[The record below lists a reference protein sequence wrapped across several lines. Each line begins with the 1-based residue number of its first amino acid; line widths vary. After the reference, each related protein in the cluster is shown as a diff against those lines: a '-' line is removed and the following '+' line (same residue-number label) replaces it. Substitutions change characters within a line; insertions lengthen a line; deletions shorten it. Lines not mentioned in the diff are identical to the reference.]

1 MLQSEQI
8 SEGGNTMFKTRITEL
23 FGVKY
28 PIIQGGM
35 LWISRAELVAAVSNA
50 GGLGILTA
58 FTFPTPQKLDTEI
71 KKTRALTDKPFGVNV
86 TLLPTL
92 RPVDINGY
100 LNTVIDSGVKIV
112 ETAGRSPEPYMERL
126 KAAGVKVIHK
136 CTAVRFARTAE
147 RIGCDAVSIDGFE
160 CAGHPG
166 EEDVTSLILIP
177 LTADA
182 VKIPV
187 IASGGFG
194 DGRGLVA
201 ALTLGAEAIN
211 MGTRFLATKEAPGH
225 PKVKELLI
233 ATSERD
239 TVLLLRSFRN
249 TMRAL
254 SNPTAE
260 KVLELE
266 KQGADIHGLERLISG
281 SEGLKMLESGD
292 VDNGL
297 LSVGQI
303 VGLVHDIPTV
313 KELIDR
319 IIKEAEEVVSNLA
332 APGIF
337 KPLRKPT
344 TVANKQ

>member
-1 MLQSEQI
+1 
-8 SEGGNTMFKTRITEL
+8 MFKTRITEL
-23 FGVKY
+23 FDIKY
-28 PIIQGGM
+28 PITQGGM
-35 LWISRAELVAAVSNA
+35 MWISRAELVAAVSNA
-50 GGLGILTA
+50 GGLGIITA
-58 FTFPTPQKLDTEI
+58 FTFPTPQELADEI
-71 KKTRALTDKPFGVNV
+71 KKTRELTDKPFGVNI

-92 RPVDINGY
+92 RPVDIDGY

-126 KAAGVKVIHK
+126 KGAGVKVIHK
-136 CTAVRFARTAE
+136 CTAVRFARTAQ

-166 EEDVTSLILIP
+166 EEDVTSLVLIP

-182 VKIPV
+182 VEIPI

-201 ALTLGAEAIN
+201 ALALGAEAVN
-211 MGTRFLATKEAPGH
+211 MGTRFMATKEAPGH
-225 PKVKELLI
+225 PEVKEFL
-233 ATSERD
+233 TTVSERD
-239 TVLLLRSFRN
+239 TVLVLRSFRN

-254 SNPTAE
+254 RNPTSE
-260 KVLELE
+260 KVLEME
-266 KQGADIHGLERLISG
+266 MQGADIHQLESLISG
-281 SEGLKMLESGD
+281 RVGLKLLEEGD
-292 VDNGL
+292 TDNGL

-319 IIKEAEEVVSNLA
+319 IMKEAEEVVSSIGA
-332 APGIF
+332 GGIF

-344 TVANKQ
+344 DGDIV

>member
-1 MLQSEQI
+1 
-8 SEGGNTMFKTRITEL
+8 MFRTRITEF
-23 FGVKY
+23 FGIKY

-35 LWISRAELVAAVSNA
+35 MWISRAELVAAVSNA

-58 FTFPTPQKLDTEI
+58 FTFPDPKELAAEI
-71 KKTRALTDKPFGVNV
+71 KKTRALTDKPFGVNI
-86 TLLPTL
+86 TLLPTF
-92 RPVDINGY
+92 RPVDIDGY
-100 LNTVIDSGVKIV
+100 VDTVIDSGVKIV

-126 KAAGVKVIHK
+126 KAANVKVIHK
-136 CTAVRFARTAE
+136 CTAVRFARTAQ
-147 RIGCDAVSIDGFE
+147 RVGCDAVSIDGFE

-166 EEDVTSLILIP
+166 EEDVTSLVLIP

-182 VKIPV
+182 VGIPV

-201 ALTLGAEAIN
+201 ALALGAEAVN
-211 MGTRFLATKEAPGH
+211 MGTRFMATKEAPGH

-233 ATSERD
+233 TASERD

-254 SNPTAE
+254 RNPTAE

-266 KQGADIHGLERLISG
+266 KQGADIHQLETLISG
-281 SEGLKMLESGD
+281 KAGLGLLELGD
-292 VDNGL
+292 VNNGL
-297 LSVGQI
+297 LSVGQV
-303 VGLVHDIPTV
+303 VGLVHDVPTV

-319 IIKEAEEVVSNLA
+319 IVKEAEEIASSLAGASIFRPPRRLTDVSE
-332 APGIF
+332 
-337 KPLRKPT
+337 
-344 TVANKQ
+344 

>member
-1 MLQSEQI
+1 
-8 SEGGNTMFKTRITEL
+8 MFKTRITDL
-23 FGVKY
+23 FRIEY

-35 LWISRAELVAAVSNA
+35 MWISRAELVAAVSNA

-58 FTFPTPQKLDTEI
+58 FTFPDLKDLVAEI
-71 KKTRALTDKPFGVNV
+71 KRTRELTDKPFGVNI

-92 RPVDINGY
+92 RPVDIDAYVDTIIN
-100 LNTVIDSGVKIV
+100 SGVKIV

-126 KAAGVKVIHK
+126 KAADVKVIHK
-136 CTAVRFARTAE
+136 CTAVRFARTAQ

-166 EEDVTSLILIP
+166 EEDVTSLVLIP

-182 VKIPV
+182 VGIPV

-201 ALTLGAEAIN
+201 ALALGAEAVN
-211 MGTRFLATKEAPGH
+211 MGTRFMATKEAPGH
-225 PKVKELLI
+225 ARVKELLI
-233 ATSERD
+233 TASERD
-239 TVLLLRSFRN
+239 TTLLLRSFHN
-249 TMRAL
+249 TMRVL
-254 SNPTAE
+254 RTPTVE

-266 KQGADIHGLERLISG
+266 KQGADIHQLEALISG
-281 SEGLKMLESGD
+281 RAGLGLIESGD

-297 LSVGQI
+297 LSVGQV

-319 IIKEAEEVVSNLA
+319 IVKEAKEVASDLAGASIFRPARRLTDVSE
-332 APGIF
+332 
-337 KPLRKPT
+337 
-344 TVANKQ
+344 